1 MGKVLIVN
9 NQTYYAEKEKDKNRP
24 IDIGKEDKKVEE
36 LIKTLNDLGFT
47 VLDVEKNKTRDQ
59 MIKLLKEGK
68 YIH

>member
-9 NQTYYAEKEKDKNRP
+9 NQTYYAEKAEDKNRP
-24 IDIGKEDKKVEE
+24 IDIVKEDEKVGE
-36 LIKTLNDLGFT
+36 LIKTLKDLGFT